1 MNARIFLSAGC
12 SLLLISTAWPAPSDD
27 EVEARNRALTLA
39 GAFSNDGFKI
49 RDGHWVGT
57 IKPGESRLIQVNLYA
72 GNEYWFSVAATDPAK
87 KLVVKVY
94 DETGQPLPSE
104 PYQEGYTAAAGFSPD
119 ASGAYFIKV
128 EQLEGDPS
136 AFCLLYS
143 YK

>member
-1 MNARIFLSAGC
+1 MSARILLTLAISLFLVSAA
-12 SLLLISTAWPAPSDD
+12 SPAPSDE

-57 IKPGESRLIQVNLYA
+57 IKIGESKLIQVNLYA
-72 GNEYWFSVAATDPAK
+72 GNEYWFSVAATDQAK
-87 KLVVKVY
+87 RLVVTVF
-94 DETGQPLPSE
+94 DEAGQPMKSE

-119 ASGAYFIKV
+119 ASGPYYIKV
-128 EQLEGDPS
+128 AQLEGDPA